1 MNTVTDSEHLRTLY
15 GEPSELAMRKTLT
28 QLDEH
33 CRNFIAASPFLVIG
47 SSRSNG
53 AADVSPRG
61 DAPGF
66 VAVLDDKT
74 LLLPDR
80 AGNRRVDTL
89 SNVVDNPNV
98 GLIFFVPGMNET
110 LRINGVAEITT
121 DAALLEPLV
130 VKGKAPVSGLL
141 IHVQEAFLHCAKA
154 LIRSRLWDSS
164 RHIERK
170 SFPSLGRMLADQIA
184 GLDAAAADDT
194 IQESYTKR
202 LY

>member
-1 MNTVTDSEHLRTLY
+1 MNIISESEDLRTLY
-15 GEPSELAMRKTLT
+15 GEPSELANRKTLSR
-28 QLDEH
+28 LDEH

-47 SSRSNG
+47 SSRANG

-66 VAVLDDKT
+66 VAVLDDNT

-110 LRINGVAEITT
+110 LRVNGTGEITA
-121 DAALLEPLV
+121 DPALLVPLALF
-130 VKGKAPVSGLL
+130 GHIMSFLQLL
-141 IHVQEAFLHCAKA
+141 K
-154 LIRSRLWDSS
+154 
-164 RHIERK
+164 K
-170 SFPSLGRMLADQIA
+170 
-184 GLDAAAADDT
+184 
-194 IQESYTKR
+194 
-202 LY
+202 